1 MTDDDRVSSL
11 AAEADALIGVKR
23 YAEAATRAQTAIML
37 APEDPRPYC
46 ELSRALHGE
55 GRYVEAAV
63 IADEA
68 IRLAPAEPRGFLL
81 RSMALRS
88 VAGQNTGAR
97 RKAIGLEAVAA
108 AREIVRRAPWDPNGF
123 IALAQSLPLTG
134 AVDEADRAIQEAI
147 RLAPD
152 SASTWAAA
160 SRVALAAKNWN
171 AAMSASRRSLA
182 IDPNNYAALN
192 NLGVALRSSGR
203 GREGTEVLAR
213 AARVQPD
220 SPTARRN
227 LSRAGLNI
235 IRVAILVLLI
245 PIGFLA
251 HVGLGLYLLFAV
263 LSNVVLVRNPS
274 LVLRLERWGAP
285 IALLFAKHT
294 RRPVSRRRESTLEMA
309 GFWVDSDVTDRPWSA
324 VSGHAAESKLAVF
337 RHRHRRRR
345 PKSTLTL

>member
-1 MTDDDRVSSL
+1 MVDDDRVSSL
-11 AAEADALIGVKR
+11 VAEADALIAVKR
-23 YAEAATRAQTAIML
+23 FADASARAQAAIGL

-55 GRYVEAAV
+55 GRYGDAA
-63 IADEA
+63 AMAAEA
-68 IRLAPAEPRGFLL
+68 IRLAPDQPRGFLL

-88 VAGQNTGAR
+88 IAGQSVRSR
-97 RKAIGLEAVAA
+97 RSAIGLEAVAS
-108 AREIVRRAPWDPNGF
+108 AREIVRLAPWDASGF

-134 AVDEADRAIQEAI
+134 AIEEADRAIQQAI
-147 RLAPD
+147 RLAPE

-171 AAMSASRRSLA
+171 AAIAAGRRSLA

-192 NLGVALRSSGR
+192 NLGVALRSSGK

-227 LSRAGLNI
+227 LSRAGLNVM
-235 IRVAILVLLI
+235 RVVILIVLI

-251 HVGLGLYLLFAV
+251 HVGLGLYLLFAIG
-263 LSNVVLVRNPS
+263 SNVILGKNPS

-285 IALLFAKHT
+285 IALFFAKHARHQT
-294 RRPVSRRRESTLEMA
+294 SSYGEGPIDQSASLFESGAADGSWSAIKGRSGPRKPVVRRR
-309 GFWVDSDVTDRPWSA
+309 GWVRQ
-324 VSGHAAESKLAVF
+324 AES
-337 RHRHRRRR
+337 R
-345 PKSTLTL
+345 